1 LYIKLAV
8 TGIVVEQVRYNSIT
22 FLMYPSS
29 GAISYSANIFDQ
41 SNNLISTRSLAVTQI
56 SLNETEI
63 KLRTT
68 INQLSSNQNY
78 IIQVFA
84 NPEKVGTSFNIFT
97 FPARIIPFFFFFYSV
112 I

>member
-1 LYIKLAV
+1 MYIKLAV

-22 FLMYPSS
+22 FLMYPSL
-29 GAISYSANIFDQ
+29 GANIFDQ